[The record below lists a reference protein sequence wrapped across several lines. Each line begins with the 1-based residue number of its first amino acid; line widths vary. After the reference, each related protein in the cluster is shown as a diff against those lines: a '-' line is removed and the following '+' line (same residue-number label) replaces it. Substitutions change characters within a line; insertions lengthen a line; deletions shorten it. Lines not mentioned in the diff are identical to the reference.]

1 MRVFKEILNQLLHLF
16 TRFKEYL
23 LYENLPTMLSDF
35 SRVVTYSFIFLTV
48 YCIFI
53 GSLALAILSPKKQ
66 MFYTFVT
73 AYQYDYL
80 SFFLDQPVVGQR
92 VFWFLSLFV
101 VVHYCEI
108 WIYPGEYRKKIL
120 NFLRRKWTGR

>member
-1 MRVFKEILNQLLHLF
+1 MQLLKEILIIILRLF

-23 LYENLPTMLSDF
+23 LYERLPTILSDF
-35 SRVVTYSFIFLTV
+35 SRLVTYSFIFLTV

-80 SFFLDQPVVGQR
+80 SFFLDLPVVSQR
-92 VFWFLSLFV
+92 LFWFLSLFV
-101 VVHYCEI
+101 VVHYWEL
-108 WIYPGEYRKKIL
+108 WVYPGTYRKKVL
-120 NFLRRKWTGR
+120 EFLRKKWTGR